1 MSFFTKLKRRD
12 VFRVGLP
19 GRLSRVAVEN
29 VVTGP
34 VAIYSNW
41 IVCFF
46 ADKGPLPGGPF
57 LYDWSIFGSGRKLAV
72 HIT

>member
-1 MSFFTKLKRRD
+1 MSFFTKLKRRN
-12 VFRVGLP
+12 VFRVGLS

-46 ADKGPLPGGPF
+46 VVAVSKNSSCAPLRPRSRNRSTF
-57 LYDWSIFGSGRKLAV
+57 SMRFI
-72 HIT
+72 